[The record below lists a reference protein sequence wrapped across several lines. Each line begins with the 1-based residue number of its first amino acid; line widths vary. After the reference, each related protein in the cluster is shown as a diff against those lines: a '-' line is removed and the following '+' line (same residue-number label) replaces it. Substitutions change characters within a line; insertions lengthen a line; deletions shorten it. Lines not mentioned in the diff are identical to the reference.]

1 MRGYWKE
8 TFTDSF
14 VLLDEQGRQIAT
26 LSKYGWGISDTLWKL
41 EFFFNRVS
49 FYAENSDI
57 AKWKATNEMINL
69 CNKEINKFSKIRDH
83 LPSIDG
89 LQVKNYEVE

>member
-1 MRGYWKE
+1 MRGYWNE

-26 LSKYGWGISDTLWKL
+26 LSKYDWGYSDTLWKL

-49 FYAENSDI
+49 LYAENGDI

-69 CNKEINKFSKIRDH
+69 CNEEIGKFSKIRDH
-83 LPSIDG
+83 LPSIHELAERAG
-89 LQVKNYEVE
+89 AI